1 MSELI
6 TQIRELAPSAKEPL
20 FRRLLAADN
29 LSYLRENDDKGRQNA
44 HIIGFEV
51 DTSVDQALAGFTL
64 IGIGKHTIYA
74 YCSDLQE
81 APRLILF
88 PSLEKLFDPDF
99 ELLHLQVTKKRFSD
113 SSFRGEVLGSGQMK
127 DLVKDLTPPEKQIDI
142 PASVVEAMATHM
154 MEQQAGAPL
163 SDHAAR
169 EVPVAVTKEVPV
181 AEEPDSF
188 VEEPDSFTEEPPES
202 FDSYESGFD
211 SYESPES
218 FDFYETPGFDSYE
231 TPESFDSYE
240 TPEPEE
246 PAGDPRSEK
255 LRAEVF
261 ESLSEVSDFCVRKL
275 GVNKNL
281 AVTLVNR
288 ALQSGVRAEDRV
300 LLAVN
305 LFCKLFDEKRI

>member
-29 LSYLRENDDKGRQNA
+29 LSYLRENDDKGRQNT

-163 SDHAAR
+163 SEHTAR

-211 SYESPES
+211 SYESP
-218 FDFYETPGFDSYE
+218 GFDSYE

-240 TPEPEE
+240 TPELEE

-261 ESLSEVSDFCVRKL
+261 ESLSEVSDFCVMKL